1 MSVDSIVH
9 KTDSSVENHTEVRI
23 GPYEPSGAVARCDR
37 EIAEILNRPDV
48 VAGLAPAW
56 LVTLGLLDWETEK
69 RLIYE
74 GKR

>member
-1 MSVDSIVH
+1 MSTDLAVQ
-9 KTDSSVENHTEVRI
+9 KPDSSVENHTGVRNAH
-23 GPYEPSGAVARCDR
+23 YEPSDAVARCDR

-69 RLIYE
+69 RLIHE

>member
-1 MSVDSIVH
+1 MSDSASLIP
-9 KTDSSVENHTEVRI
+9 KTELSVENHAEVRI
-23 GPYEPSGAVARCDR
+23 APYEPSEGKRCDR

-48 VAGLAPAW
+48 VAGSAPAW

-69 RLIYE
+69 RLIHE

>member
-1 MSVDSIVH
+1 MSADSSVQ
-9 KTDSSVENHTEVRI
+9 KTDSRVENHTGVRI
-23 GPYEPSGAVARCDR
+23 APHEPSEAVARCDR

-69 RLIYE
+69 RLIHE

>member
-1 MSVDSIVH
+1 MSADFTVQ
-9 KTDSSVENHTEVRI
+9 KTDSSVENHTGVRLA
-23 GPYEPSGAVARCDR
+23 PYEPSEGKRCDR

-48 VAGLAPAW
+48 VVGSAPAW

-69 RLIYE
+69 RLIHE